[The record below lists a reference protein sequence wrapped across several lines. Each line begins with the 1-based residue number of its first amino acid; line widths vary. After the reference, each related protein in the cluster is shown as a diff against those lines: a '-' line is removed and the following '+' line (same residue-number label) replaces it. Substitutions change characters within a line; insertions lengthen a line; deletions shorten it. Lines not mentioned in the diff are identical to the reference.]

1 MDSLLQIFNVYSKVK
16 LTRML
21 EAIGSWC
28 VPNYNH
34 TVHECVLAIFPL
46 MFMLIKYPN
55 KDRSLVVS
63 TTPV

>member
-1 MDSLLQIFNVYSKVK
+1 
-16 LTRML
+16 ML

-28 VPNYNH
+28 VSNYNH
-34 TVHECVLAIFPL
+34 TVHECVLAIIPL

-55 KDRSLVVS
+55 KDRSLVVT